1 MKQHFLFSICFLA
14 SIIFLNSCRNDF
26 DIAAQWKEIPVV
38 YGLLDAD
45 SSVQYIKVEKAFLDK
60 SIGAYDMASKIDSIY
75 YLQKLKVKL
84 FATDPSTNSKI
95 IGEDYTCTLVDG
107 DSIGLKK
114 DNGTF
119 ASSPNYFF
127 RLKHKLDA
135 KYNYNLEITK
145 PDGSIV
151 ATAVTNVLGK
161 VVFSQSYTTS
171 STGFNFYVK
180 NIQTP
185 NKIVFLMTPDAN
197 AVSCDLVIR
206 TYYKEVPINS
216 TDTTFHYADWNVL
229 SNVTYVNG
237 KALNDAPS
245 FIGTGYYLNLKN
257 ELRDK
262 PKNVK
267 RFFNRLDFIAFSG
280 NQIFE
285 DYRNVINAQSGFT
298 SGNSQPVYTNIIGGG
313 LGLFASRNTTTLKDV
328 LLSATSLDSI
338 KKGRYTYDLGF
349 DN

>member
-1 MKQHFLFSICFLA
+1 MRQHILFSICFL
-14 SIIFLNSCRNDF
+14 SGIIFLNSCRNDF
-26 DIAAQWKEIPVV
+26 DIASQWKEIPVV

-45 SSVQYIKVEKAFLDK
+45 SNVQYIKVEKAFLDK
-60 SIGAYDMASKIDSIY
+60 SIGAYEMASKTDSIY

-84 FATDPSTNSKI
+84 FATNPSTNEKI
-95 IGEDYTCTLVDG
+95 AGEDYTCTLVDG

-114 DNGTF
+114 DQGTF

-127 RLKHKLDA
+127 RLKHKLNS

-151 ATAVTNVLGK
+151 GTATTNVLGK
-161 VVFSQSYTTS
+161 VNSWPSSTTS
-171 STGFNFYVK
+171 SNGFSFYVK
-180 NIQTP
+180 NLQTP
-185 NKIVFLMTPDAN
+185 NKIVFLMSPDVN
-197 AVSCDLVIR
+197 AVSCDLIIR
-206 TYYKEVPINS
+206 TYYKELPINS
-216 TDTTFHYADWNVL
+216 TDTSFHYADWYVL
-229 SNVTYVNG
+229 SNITYANG

-245 FIGTGYYLNLKN
+245 FIGTGYYMNLRN

-280 NQIFE
+280 NQVFE
-285 DYRNVINAQSGFT
+285 DYRNVISAQSGFT
-298 SGNSQPVYTNIIGGG
+298 SGNSQPIYTNIVGGG
-313 LGLFASRNTTTLKDV
+313 LGLFASRNTSTLKNV
-328 LLSATSLDSI
+328 MISASSLDSL
-338 KKGRYTYDLGF
+338 KKGMYTYDLGF